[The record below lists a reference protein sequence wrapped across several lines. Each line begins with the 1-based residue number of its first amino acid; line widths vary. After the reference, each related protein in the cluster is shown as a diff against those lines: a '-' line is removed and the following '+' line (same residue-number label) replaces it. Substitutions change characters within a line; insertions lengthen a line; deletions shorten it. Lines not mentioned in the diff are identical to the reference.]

1 MHQATTKY
9 CNTCLAPGAHEPLA
23 FCSSCAHISAHT
35 HPPSCALSSNTNAP
49 HLLLP
54 PTRCCPPPVVAP
66 HPPKKNARRRAK
78 LNRNEPYYCAICE
91 ESLLTKGT
99 KSLARTPF
107 IVRVNATPGFSTDSV
122 LVSAFHVSNTSR
134 EPFQCVHCQLEGQ
147 VNEPADLRVLVSTL
161 QAEVSELRDKGSSAL
176 PHSYATVA
184 QPNSGPTTIPKE
196 SHQLLEF
203 KL

>member
-107 IVRVNATPGFSTDSV
+107 SCEGKRNTWVLHRQCTMGSLGSIGLILSCRVQMSV
-122 LVSAFHVSNTSR
+122 SKAPKGMNTC
-134 EPFQCVHCQLEGQ
+134 PM
-147 VNEPADLRVLVSTL
+147 TW
-161 QAEVSELRDKGSSAL
+161 SSL
-176 PHSYATVA
+176 PS
-184 QPNSGPTTIPKE
+184 
-196 SHQLLEF
+196 
-203 KL
+203 